1 MIVKKSKLKGCIVFE
16 PKIYKDGRGFFLE
29 TFRENYLHEILKKKY
44 KFVKDNFSC
53 SKKGVLRG
61 LHFQRKKSQ
70 GKILSVVSGS
80 IYDVVVD
87 IRKKSKTFGEWQGF
101 FLTAKKKS
109 QIWIP
114 PGFAHGFLSLE
125 NDTQIMYKCTEYYN
139 PSLEEG
145 ILWNDSS
152 LNIKWPIDI
161 KPILSDK
168 DMKLKKFK
176 ELF

>member
-1 MIVKKSKLKGCIVFE
+1 M
-16 PKIYKDGRGFFLE
+16 
-29 TFRENYLHEILKKKY
+29 
-44 KFVKDNFSC
+44 
-53 SKKGVLRG
+53 RG
-61 LHFQRKKSQ
+61 LHFQSKFQQKKIIQ
-70 GKILSVVSGS
+70 VIEGEVL
-80 IYDVVVD
+80 DVCVD
-87 IRKKSKTFGEWQGF
+87 LRKKSKTFGEWQGF